1 MDVRPR
7 PGLLQLAGREAPAL
21 YVLGLLASVG
31 GGSLFFA
38 AIAGAGEAALFVS
51 LLALSLGL
59 IGLSG
64 ASALQRSVD
73 TPEGSWRGPGPLAVF
88 WSALP
93 LAILAP
99 ALLLLLCAPFGGFAQ
114 LDAASATLAIALCTN
129 LATTLV
135 IALIVVG
142 TGAARWSEIAGEH
155 HIPSPNLPA
164 ADRRGGAV
172 GDVAWG
178 ITLTVPIVLAAA
190 LFSALLIQ
198 GTGAV
203 PESPLPPSDDG
214 RALLINL
221 LSAMIVAPI
230 GEEILYRG
238 VIAQA
243 WGRQSGPRRAIVFS
257 AIVFAVAHTLNIGGE
272 SIGGALAVAGVAFA
286 IRLPLGL
293 ALGWLWVRR
302 RSLLATIVLHAAYNA
317 VLVLATYTA

>member
-1 MDVRPR
+1 MDARPR
-7 PGLLQLAGREAPAL
+7 PGPLQVAGREAPAL
-21 YVLGLLASVG
+21 YVLGLLASIG
-31 GGSLFFA
+31 GGALFFA
-38 AIAGAGEAALFVS
+38 AIAGAGDLALAVS

-73 TPEGSWRGPGPLAVF
+73 TPESSWRGPGPLALF

-99 ALLLLLCAPFGGFAQ
+99 GVLLLFFTPFGGFAQ
-114 LDAASATLAIALCTN
+114 LDPASATLAIAISTSV
-129 LATTLV
+129 ATTLV
-135 IALIVVG
+135 VAITVVG
-142 TGAARWSEIAGEH
+142 TGAAQWREIFGEH
-155 HIPSPNLPA
+155 RIPSPNLPA
-164 ADRRGGAV
+164 ADRRGGAL

-178 ITLTVPIVLAAA
+178 LAITVPIVVAAA
-190 LFSALLIQ
+190 LFSSLLIQ
-198 GTGAV
+198 STGAV
-203 PESPLPPSDDG
+203 PDSPLPPSDDS

-221 LSAMIVAPI
+221 LSAVIVAPI

-243 WGRQSGPRRAIVFS
+243 WGRQSGARRAIVFS
-257 AIVFAVAHTLNIGGE
+257 AIVFAFAHTLNIGGE
-272 SIGGALAVAGVAFA
+272 SIGDALAVAGVAVA

-317 VLVLATYTA
+317 VLVLVTFAA

>member
-1 MDVRPR
+1 MDGRPR

-21 YVLGLLASVG
+21 YVLGLIASIG
-31 GGSLFFA
+31 GGALFFA
-38 AIAGAGEAALFVS
+38 AIAGAGD
-51 LLALSLGL
+51 LALALGLLTLSAGL

-73 TPEGSWRGPGPLAVF
+73 TPESSWRGPGPLALF

-99 ALLLLLCAPFGGFAQ
+99 GLLIPLFAPFGGFSQ
-114 LDAASATLAIALCTN
+114 LDPASATLAIALSTN

-135 IALIVVG
+135 VALTVVG
-142 TGAARWSEIAGEH
+142 TGAARWSEIVGEH
-155 HIPSPNLPA
+155 RTATPNLPT
-164 ADRRGGAV
+164 ADRRGGAL

-178 ITLTVPIVLAAA
+178 LVLTIPIVVAAA
-190 LFSALLIQ
+190 LFSTLLIQ
-198 GTGAV
+198 STGAV
-203 PESPLPPSDDG
+203 PDSPLPPSDDS
-214 RALLINL
+214 RALLFNL
-221 LSAMIVAPI
+221 LSAVIVAPI

-243 WGRQSGPRRAIVFS
+243 WGRQSGARRAIVFS
-257 AIVFAVAHTLNIGGE
+257 AIVFAFAHTLNIGGE
-272 SIGGALAVAGVAFA
+272 SIGDALAVAAVAFA

-317 VLVLATYTA
+317 VLVLATFAS

>member
-21 YVLGLLASVG
+21 YVLGLLASIG
-31 GGSLFFA
+31 GGALFFA
-38 AIAGAGEAALFVS
+38 AIAGAGQ
-51 LLALSLGL
+51 LALAIGLLTLSAGL

-64 ASALQRSVD
+64 ASALQRFVD
-73 TPEGSWRGPGPLAVF
+73 TPESSWRGPGPLALF
-88 WSALP
+88 WTALP

-99 ALLLLLCAPFGGFAQ
+99 GLLIPLFAPFGGIGQ
-114 LDAASATLAIALCTN
+114 LDAATATLAIAISTN

-135 IALIVVG
+135 VALTVVG
-142 TGAARWSEIAGEH
+142 TGAARWGEIAGEH
-155 HIPSPNLPA
+155 HITTPNLPA
-164 ADRRGGAV
+164 ADRRGGAI

-178 ITLTVPIVLAAA
+178 VALTIPIVVAAA

-198 GTGAV
+198 STGAV
-203 PESPLPPSDDG
+203 PESPLPPSDDS

-221 LSAMIVAPI
+221 LSAVIVAPI

-243 WGRQSGPRRAIVFS
+243 WGRQSGSRRAIVFS
-257 AIVFAVAHTLNIGGE
+257 AVVFAFAHTLNIGGE
-272 SIGGALAVAGVAFA
+272 SIGDALAVAGVAFA

-317 VLVLATYTA
+317 VLVLVTFAA

>member
-1 MDVRPR
+1 M
-7 PGLLQLAGREAPAL
+7 
-21 YVLGLLASVG
+21 
-31 GGSLFFA
+31 
-38 AIAGAGEAALFVS
+38 
-51 LLALSLGL
+51 
-59 IGLSG
+59 
-64 ASALQRSVD
+64 
-73 TPEGSWRGPGPLAVF
+73 AVF
-88 WSALP
+88 WTALP

-99 ALLLLLCAPFGGFAQ
+99 ALLLLLLAPFGGFAQ
-114 LDAASATLAIALCTN
+114 LEPASATLAIALSTN

-155 HIPSPNLPA
+155 RIPSPNLPA
-164 ADRRGGAV
+164 ADRRGGAL

-178 ITLTVPIVLAAA
+178 FALTVPIVVAAA

-198 GTGAV
+198 STGAV
-203 PESPLPPSDDG
+203 PESPLPPSGDS
-214 RALLINL
+214 RALLFNL
-221 LSAMIVAPI
+221 LSAVIVAPI

-243 WGRQSGPRRAIVFS
+243 WGRQSGARRAIVFS
-257 AIVFAVAHTLNIGGE
+257 AIVFAFAHTLNIGGE
-272 SIGGALAVAGVAFA
+272 SIGDALAVAGVAFA

-317 VLVLATYTA
+317 VLVLATFAA

>member
-1 MDVRPR
+1 MDARPR
-7 PGLLQLAGREAPAL
+7 PGLFQLAGREAPAL
-21 YVLGLLASVG
+21 YVLGLFASVAG
-31 GGSLFFA
+31 GALFFA
-38 AIAGAGEAALFVS
+38 AIAGAGEGALAVG
-51 LLALSLGL
+51 LLVLSLGM

-73 TPEGSWRGPGPLAVF
+73 TPESSWRGPGPLALF

-99 ALLLLLCAPFGGFAQ
+99 GLLLPLFAPFGGFAQ
-114 LDAASATLAIALCTN
+114 LDPASATLAIAISTN

-135 IALIVVG
+135 IAITVVG
-142 TGAARWSEIAGEH
+142 TGAARWREIAGEH
-155 HIPSPNLPA
+155 HILSPSLPT
-164 ADRRGGAV
+164 ADRRGGAL

-178 ITLTVPIVLAAA
+178 LALTVPIVVSAA

-198 GTGAV
+198 STGAV
-203 PESPLPPSDDG
+203 PESPLPPSGDS

-221 LSAMIVAPI
+221 LSAVIVAPV

-243 WGRQSGPRRAIVFS
+243 WGRQSGARRAIVFS
-257 AIVFAVAHTLNIGGE
+257 AIVFAFAHTLNIGGE
-272 SIGGALAVAGVAFA
+272 SIGGALVVAGVAFA
-286 IRLPLGL
+286 IRLPLGI

-317 VLVLATYTA
+317 VLVLATFAA

>member
-38 AIAGAGEAALFVS
+38 AIAGVGDLALAVS
-51 LLALSLGL
+51 LLVLSLGL

-73 TPEGSWRGPGPLAVF
+73 TPESSWRGPGPMAVF
-88 WSALP
+88 WTALP
-93 LAILAP
+93 LAILP
-99 ALLLLLCAPFGGFAQ
+99 ALLVLLFAPFGGFAQ
-114 LDAASATLAIALCTN
+114 LDAAPATLAIALSTN

-135 IALIVVG
+135 VALIVVG
-142 TGAARWSEIAGEH
+142 TGAARWSEIVGEH
-155 HIPSPNLPA
+155 RIVSPNLPA
-164 ADRRGGAV
+164 ADRRGGAL

-178 ITLTVPIVLAAA
+178 LALTLPIVVAAA

-198 GTGAV
+198 STGAV
-203 PESPLPPSDDG
+203 PDSPLPPSDG
-214 RALLINL
+214 SSALMFNL
-221 LSAMIVAPI
+221 LSAVIVAPI

-243 WGRQSGPRRAIVFS
+243 WGRQSGARRAIVFS
-257 AIVFAVAHTLNIGGE
+257 AIVFAFAHTLNIGGE
-272 SIGGALAVAGVAFA
+272 SIGEALAVAGVAFA
-286 IRLPLGL
+286 IRLPLGI

-302 RSLLATIVLHAAYNA
+302 RSLLATIALHAAYNA
-317 VLVLATYTA
+317 VLVLATFAA